1 MTETRSGDDA
11 AAAAAVAAGG
21 APESP
26 AEPPVAVLPMTVD
39 VRSVA
44 LVVLAVLACIAVL
57 GWAKPV
63 FVPLMLGVMFSYALS
78 PIVDALVRWR
88 VPRAAAAGALMIAIL
103 GGLGTSAWLLADDAE
118 ALIESLPEAAQ
129 RLRTALRPAQGAAP
143 GTIEKVQKA
152 AAEIERTAQEATQP
166 ARAPAPAQRGVTRVQ
181 IEQPKFDVRE
191 TLWSGTL
198 GLVALAGQAIVVC
211 FITFFLLLSGDAF
224 RRKLVK
230 IAGPTFAQKKLTV
243 QALDEITAQMQRYML
258 VQLATSVLVGFA
270 TGLAFLWLG
279 LEHAAVWGFAAG
291 VLNLVPYIG
300 AIAVTAGSMLV
311 GFMQFGTI
319 EMALV
324 VGATSFVINSLEGYL
339 LNPWLTSRMSRMNG
353 VVVFVGVLAWG
364 WLWGVWGLLL
374 GMPILMVVKS
384 VCDRVDDL
392 KPVGELLG
400 E

>member
-1 MTETRSGDDA
+1 MTQTRAGDDA
-11 AAAAAVAAGG
+11 AAAAVAAAVASE
-21 APESP
+21 PP
-26 AEPPVAVLPMTVD
+26 AEPPASVLPMTVD
-39 VRSVA
+39 VRSIA
-44 LVVLAVLACIAVL
+44 LVVLAVLACVFVL
-57 GWAKPV
+57 RWAKPV

-78 PIVDALVRWR
+78 PIVDALVRWH
-88 VPRAAAAGALMIAIL
+88 VPRVAAAGTLMIAIL

-129 RLRTALRPAQGAAP
+129 RLRVALRPAQGEAP
-143 GTIEKVQKA
+143 GAIEKVKKA
-152 AAEIERTAQEATQP
+152 AAEIERTAQAATQ
-166 ARAPAPAQRGVTRVQ
+166 ATPAPVQRGVQRVQ
-181 IEQPKFDVRE
+181 IEQPKFDVRDY
-191 TLWSGTL
+191 LWSGTV
-198 GLVALAGQAIVVC
+198 GLLALVGQTIVVC
-211 FITFFLLLSGDAF
+211 FITFFLLLSGDRF
-224 RRKLVK
+224 RRKLVR

-258 VQLATSVLVGFA
+258 VQLTTSVVVGVA
-270 TGLAFLWLG
+270 TWLAFLWLG

-311 GFMQFGTI
+311 GFMQFGTL

-324 VGATSFVINSLEGYL
+324 VGAVSFVINSLEGYL

-374 GMPILMVVKS
+374 GIPILMVVKS

-400 E
+400 D

>member
-1 MTETRSGDDA
+1 MTQTRAGDDA
-11 AAAAAVAAGG
+11 AAAAVAAAVASE
-21 APESP
+21 PP
-26 AEPPVAVLPMTVD
+26 AEPPASVLPMTVD
-39 VRSVA
+39 VRSIA
-44 LVVLAVLACIAVL
+44 LVVLAVLACVFVL
-57 GWAKPV
+57 RWAKPV

-88 VPRAAAAGALMIAIL
+88 VPRVAAAGTLMIAIL

-129 RLRTALRPAQGAAP
+129 RLRVALRPAQGEAP
-143 GTIEKVQKA
+143 GAIEKVKKA
-152 AAEIERTAQEATQP
+152 AAEIERTAQAATQ
-166 ARAPAPAQRGVTRVQ
+166 ATPAPAQRGVQRVQ
-181 IEQPKFDVRE
+181 IEQPKFDVRDY
-191 TLWSGTL
+191 LWSGTV
-198 GLVALAGQAIVVC
+198 GLLALVGQTIVVC
-211 FITFFLLLSGDAF
+211 FITFFLLLSGDRF
-224 RRKLVK
+224 RRKLVR

-258 VQLATSVLVGFA
+258 VQLTTSVVVGVA
-270 TGLAFLWLG
+270 TWLAFLWLG

-311 GFMQFGTI
+311 GFMQFGTL

-324 VGATSFVINSLEGYL
+324 VGAVSFVINSLEGYL

-374 GMPILMVVKS
+374 GIPILMVVKS

-400 E
+400 D

>member
-1 MTETRSGDDA
+1 MTQTRAGDDA
-11 AAAAAVAAGG
+11 AAAAVAAAVASE
-21 APESP
+21 PP
-26 AEPPVAVLPMTVD
+26 AEPPASVLPMTVD
-39 VRSVA
+39 VRSIA
-44 LVVLAVLACIAVL
+44 LVVLAVLACVFVL
-57 GWAKPV
+57 RWAKPV

-78 PIVDALVRWR
+78 PIVDALVRWH
-88 VPRAAAAGALMIAIL
+88 VPRVAAAGTLMIAIL

-129 RLRTALRPAQGAAP
+129 RLRVALRPAQGEAP
-143 GTIEKVQKA
+143 GAIEKVKKA
-152 AAEIERTAQEATQP
+152 AAEIERTAQAATQ
-166 ARAPAPAQRGVTRVQ
+166 ATPAPAQRGVQRVQ
-181 IEQPKFDVRE
+181 IEQPKFDVRDY
-191 TLWSGTL
+191 LWSGTV
-198 GLVALAGQAIVVC
+198 GLLALVGQTIVVC
-211 FITFFLLLSGDAF
+211 FITFFLLLSGDRF
-224 RRKLVK
+224 RRKLVR

-258 VQLATSVLVGFA
+258 VQLTTSVVVGVA
-270 TGLAFLWLG
+270 TWLAFLWLG

-311 GFMQFGTI
+311 GFMQFGTL

-324 VGATSFVINSLEGYL
+324 VGAVSFVINSLEGYL

-374 GMPILMVVKS
+374 GIPILMVVKS

-400 E
+400 D

>member
-1 MTETRSGDDA
+1 MTQTRAGDDA
-11 AAAAAVAAGG
+11 AAVAVAAAVASEA
-21 APESP
+21 P
-26 AEPPVAVLPMTVD
+26 AEPPASVLPMTVD
-39 VRSVA
+39 VRSIA
-44 LVVLAVLACIAVL
+44 LVVLAVLACVFVL
-57 GWAKPV
+57 RWAKPV

-88 VPRAAAAGALMIAIL
+88 VPRVAAAGTLMIAIL

-129 RLRTALRPAQGAAP
+129 RLRVALRPAQGEAP
-143 GTIEKVQKA
+143 GAIEKVKKA
-152 AAEIERTAQEATQP
+152 AAEIERTAQAATQ
-166 ARAPAPAQRGVTRVQ
+166 ATPAPAQRGVQRVQ
-181 IEQPKFDVRE
+181 IEQPKFDVRDY
-191 TLWSGTL
+191 LWSGTV
-198 GLVALAGQAIVVC
+198 GLLALVGQTIVVC
-211 FITFFLLLSGDAF
+211 FITFFLLLSGDRF
-224 RRKLVK
+224 RRKLVR

-258 VQLATSVLVGFA
+258 VQLTTSVVVGVA
-270 TGLAFLWLG
+270 TWLAFLWLG

-324 VGATSFVINSLEGYL
+324 VGAVSFVINSLEGYL

-374 GMPILMVVKS
+374 GIPILMAVKS

-400 E
+400 D

>member
-1 MTETRSGDDA
+1 MTDPGAGDDA
-11 AAAAAVAAGG
+11 AALAADV
-21 APESP
+21 E
-26 AEPPVAVLPMTVD
+26 AEPPPQHVVLRMPVS
-39 VRSVA
+39 VHNVA
-44 LVVLAVLACIAVL
+44 LVVLAVLACIFVL
-57 GWAKPV
+57 RWAKPV

-78 PIVDALVRWR
+78 PIVDRLVRWR
-88 VPRAAAAGALMIAIL
+88 VPRALAAGVLMIAVL
-103 GGLGTSAWLLADDAE
+103 GGLGTSAYLLADDAE
-118 ALIESLPEAAQ
+118 ELVESLPEAAQ
-129 RLRTALRPAQGAAP
+129 RLRAALRPGQAP
-143 GTIEKVQKA
+143 DTIEKGQTA
-152 AAEIERTAQEATQP
+152 AAEIERAAQEASP
-166 ARAPAPAQRGVTRVQ
+166 KPAPAQRGVQRVQ

-191 TLWSGTL
+191 TLWSGTI
-198 GLVALAGQAIVVC
+198 GLVALIGQTIVVC
-211 FITFFLLLSGDAF
+211 FITFFLLLSGDRF

-230 IAGPTFAQKKLTV
+230 IAGPTFTQKKLTV

-258 VQLATSVLVGFA
+258 VQVSTSVLVGFA
-270 TGLAFLWLG
+270 TWLAFLWLG
-279 LEHAAVWGFAAG
+279 LEHAGVWGFAAG

-311 GFMQFGTI
+311 GFMQFGTL

-324 VGATSFVINSLEGYL
+324 VGAASFVINSLEGYL

-374 GMPILMVVKS
+374 GIPILMVVKS

-400 E
+400 D

>member
-1 MTETRSGDDA
+1 MTESRADDE
-11 AAAAAVAAGG
+11 AAAAAVAADV
-21 APESP
+21 AS
-26 AEPPVAVLPMTVD
+26 EPPASAQAAVLPMTVD

-44 LVVLAVLACIAVL
+44 LVVLAVLACIFVL
-57 GWAKPV
+57 RWAKPV
-63 FVPLMLGVMFSYALS
+63 FVPVMLGVMFSYALS

-88 VPRAAAAGALMIAIL
+88 VPRAAAAGVLMLAIL
-103 GGLGTSAWLLADDAE
+103 GGLGASGWMLADDAE
-118 ALIESLPEAAQ
+118 ELVESLPNAAR
-129 RLRTALRPAQGAAP
+129 RLGEALRPERGKP
-143 GTIEKVQKA
+143 TGPIEKVQQA
-152 AAEIERTAQEATQP
+152 AQEIERAAQQA
-166 ARAPAPAQRGVTRVQ
+166 AKPAPTPSGAMRVQ
-181 IEQPKFDVRE
+181 IEQPKLNVRDY
-191 TLWSGTL
+191 LWSGTI
-198 GLVALAGQAIVVC
+198 GLVALAGQTVVVC
-211 FITFFLLLSGDAF
+211 FITFFLLLSGDSF

-258 VQLATSVLVGFA
+258 VQLATSVFVGLA
-270 TGLAFLWLG
+270 TWLAFLWLG

-311 GFMQFGTI
+311 GFMQFGTL
-319 EMALV
+319 EMALI
-324 VGATSFVINSLEGYL
+324 VGAVSFVINSLEGYL
-339 LNPWLTSRMSRMNG
+339 INPWLTSRLSRMNA

-374 GMPILMVVKS
+374 GIPILMVVKS

-400 E
+400 D

>member
-1 MTETRSGDDA
+1 
-11 AAAAAVAAGG
+11 
-21 APESP
+21 
-26 AEPPVAVLPMTVD
+26 
-39 VRSVA
+39 
-44 LVVLAVLACIAVL
+44 
-57 GWAKPV
+57 
-63 FVPLMLGVMFSYALS
+63 
-78 PIVDALVRWR
+78 
-88 VPRAAAAGALMIAIL
+88 VPRVAAAGTLMIAIL

-129 RLRTALRPAQGAAP
+129 RLRVALRPAQGEAP
-143 GTIEKVQKA
+143 GAIEKVKKA
-152 AAEIERTAQEATQP
+152 AAEIERTAQAATQ
-166 ARAPAPAQRGVTRVQ
+166 ATPAPAQRGVQRVQ
-181 IEQPKFDVRE
+181 IEQPKFDVRDY
-191 TLWSGTL
+191 LWSGTV
-198 GLVALAGQAIVVC
+198 GLLALVGQTIVVC
-211 FITFFLLLSGDAF
+211 FITFFLLLSGDRF
-224 RRKLVK
+224 RRKLVR

-258 VQLATSVLVGFA
+258 VQLTTSVVVGVA
-270 TGLAFLWLG
+270 TWLAFLWLG

-311 GFMQFGTI
+311 GFMQFGTL

-324 VGATSFVINSLEGYL
+324 VGAVSFVINSLEGYL

-374 GMPILMVVKS
+374 GIPILMVVKS

-400 E
+400 D

>member
-1 MTETRSGDDA
+1 MTQTRAGDDA
-11 AAAAAVAAGG
+11 AAAAVAAAVASE
-21 APESP
+21 PP
-26 AEPPVAVLPMTVD
+26 AEPPASVLPMTVD
-39 VRSVA
+39 VRSIA
-44 LVVLAVLACIAVL
+44 LVVLAVLACVFVL
-57 GWAKPV
+57 RWAKPV

-88 VPRAAAAGALMIAIL
+88 VPRVAAAGTLMIAIL

-129 RLRTALRPAQGAAP
+129 RLRVALRPAQGEAP
-143 GTIEKVQKA
+143 GAIEKVKKA
-152 AAEIERTAQEATQP
+152 AAEIERTAQAATQ
-166 ARAPAPAQRGVTRVQ
+166 ATPAPAQRGVQRVQ
-181 IEQPKFDVRE
+181 IEQPKFDVRDY
-191 TLWSGTL
+191 LWSGTV
-198 GLVALAGQAIVVC
+198 GLLALVGQTIVVC
-211 FITFFLLLSGDAF
+211 FITFFLLLSGDRF

-230 IAGPTFAQKKLTV
+230 IAGPTFTQKKLTV

-258 VQLATSVLVGFA
+258 VQLTTSVVVGVA
-270 TGLAFLWLG
+270 TWLAFLWLG

-311 GFMQFGTI
+311 GFMQFGTL

-324 VGATSFVINSLEGYL
+324 VGAVSFVINSLEGYL

-374 GMPILMVVKS
+374 GIPILMVVKS

-400 E
+400 D

>member
-1 MTETRSGDDA
+1 MTETRAGDDA
-11 AAAAAVAAGG
+11 AAAAVAA
-21 APESP
+21 AASEPP
-26 AEPPVAVLPMTVD
+26 AEPPAAVVPMTVD
-39 VRSVA
+39 VRSIA
-44 LVVLAVLACIAVL
+44 LVVLAVLACIVVL
-57 GWAKPV
+57 RWAKPV
-63 FVPLMLGVMFSYALS
+63 FVPVMLGVMFSYALS

-88 VPRAAAAGALMIAIL
+88 VPRVAAAGTLMIAVL
-103 GGLGTSAWLLADDAE
+103 GGLGTSAYLLADDAE
-118 ALIESLPEAAQ
+118 ALVESLPEAAQ
-129 RLRTALRPAQGAAP
+129 RLRVALRPAHGEAP
-143 GTIEKVQKA
+143 GTIEKVKKA
-152 AAEIERTAQEATQP
+152 AAEIERTAQAATQP
-166 ARAPAPAQRGVTRVQ
+166 APAPSQRGVQRVQ

-191 TLWSGTL
+191 YLWSGTI
-198 GLVALAGQAIVVC
+198 GLVALVGQTIVVC
-211 FITFFLLLSGDAF
+211 FITFFLLLSGDRF
-224 RRKLVK
+224 RRKLVR

-258 VQLATSVLVGFA
+258 VQLTTSAVVGFA
-270 TGLAFLWLG
+270 TWLAFLWLG

-311 GFMQFGTI
+311 GFMQFGTL

-324 VGATSFVINSLEGYL
+324 VGAVSFVINSLEGYL

-374 GMPILMVVKS
+374 GIPILMAVKS